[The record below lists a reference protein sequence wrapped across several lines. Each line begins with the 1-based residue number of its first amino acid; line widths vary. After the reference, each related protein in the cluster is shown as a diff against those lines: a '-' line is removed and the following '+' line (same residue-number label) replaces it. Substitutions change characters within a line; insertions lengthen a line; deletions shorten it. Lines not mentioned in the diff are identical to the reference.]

1 MKLRAD
7 QIAGSLARGLAP
19 VYLVSGDEPLQRDE
33 AGDAIRAAARAQG
46 YADRLVFNVGS
57 GFDWDAVRTE
67 FNALSLFAQR
77 RVIELRPANSKFDK
91 AGAAVVSEYCER
103 PAADTVLLIV
113 AGKLERDTQSAE
125 WVRRVESAGVHVQVW
140 PVDARSLPQWIER
153 RLAAKGLQPSAEA
166 VGLLA
171 ERVEGNLLAAAQE
184 IDKLALLLESGPLGL
199 EQVVAAVADS
209 ARFDV
214 YGVADA
220 ALDGD
225 AARAARMI
233 DGLRAEGEDP
243 ILVLWA
249 LVREIRLLAQM
260 AQARRGG
267 MPVAAVLGKFGVWE
281 KRKPF
286 FEQALQRHN
295 PRRWPQLLRRC
306 AHVDRVIKG
315 RASGD
320 AWGELQ
326 EIALAVSGV
335 HLFGPAVQRVQLGAR
350 P

>member
-1 MKLRAD
+1 MRLRSD
-7 QIAGSLARGLAP
+7 QINANLARGLAP
-19 VYLVSGDEPLQRDE
+19 VYLISGDEPLQRE
-33 AGDAIRAAARAQG
+33 ETGDAIRAAARRQG
-46 YADRLVFNVGS
+46 YADRLVFNVGT
-57 GFDWDAVRTE
+57 GFDWDAMRAE

-77 RVIELRPANSKFDK
+77 RVIELRLAGGKLDK
-91 AGAAVVSEYCER
+91 HGAAAVVEYCER

-125 WVRRVESAGVHVQVW
+125 WVRQCESRGVHVQVW
-140 PVDARSLPQWIER
+140 PVDAQHLPQWIER
-153 RLAAKGLQPSAEA
+153 RLAAKGLQPSADA
-166 VGLLA
+166 VALLA

-184 IDKLALLLESGPLGL
+184 IDKLVLLFGSGPLGL
-199 EQVVAAVADS
+199 EQVVSAVADS

-225 AARAARMI
+225 ATRVARMI

-249 LVREIRLLAQM
+249 LSREIRALAQM
-260 AQARRGG
+260 AQARQAGASI
-267 MPVAAVLGKFGVWE
+267 PAVLGQFKVWE
-281 KRKPF
+281 KRKPYI
-286 FEQALQRHN
+286 ERALQRHN

-315 RASGD
+315 RADGD
-320 AWGELQ
+320 AWDELR
-326 EIALAVSGV
+326 EIALAVGGV
-335 HLFGPAVQRVQLGAR
+335 HLFGPVVQRTQLAAR
-350 P
+350 